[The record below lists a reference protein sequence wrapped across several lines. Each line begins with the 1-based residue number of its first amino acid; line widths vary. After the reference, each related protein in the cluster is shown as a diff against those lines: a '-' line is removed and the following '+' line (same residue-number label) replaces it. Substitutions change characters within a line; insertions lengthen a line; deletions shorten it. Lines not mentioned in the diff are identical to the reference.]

1 MEDLIKKRYN
11 EFDKQK
17 ISRKIYNDFLRTILL
32 KITKL
37 EKINH
42 TLEGKLDENVLGYS
56 IMAPVDLMIDEEEA
70 AAEDLMHQSS
80 MVRCVDI
87 VEAVSGIDDMQD

>member
-1 MEDLIKKRYN
+1 MEFNKDDFIISEN
-11 EFDKQK
+11 ED
-17 ISRKIYNDFLRTILL
+17 SSMYSYGVNPDDMV
-32 KITKL
+32 
-37 EKINH
+37 
-42 TLEGKLDENVLGYS
+42 EGKLDENVLGYS
-56 IMAPVDLMIDEEEA
+56 IMTPVDLMIDEEEA